1 MFNLQ
6 LRKLF
11 SSILYKTFLCKFKTN
26 NVIALDYHYFTNSSI
41 KIPGLEVSYS
51 ILDSQLNLFSTLFD
65 PQDTIC
71 CLNNLGKNINKNKKQ
86 KIMISIDDAD
96 RSVIPALHY
105 FQKYKIPVVIFVP
118 IGMALNDD
126 DINGKRSRI
135 LCRYKELFSKSYKIS
150 LSDKAKLFNKII
162 NADINQLTEYEIELG
177 KPDVRK
183 NITSTRNLLSIKE
196 LEKISKNPLF
206 TIASHSMSH
215 NCLSELPDKWLHW
228 EIKKSSQYIKDLGG
242 NEKLFAYPFGHK
254 NSYDKE
260 VQNTL
265 LKEGIKYSFSTSSIF
280 INEKSNHLQLGRT
293 PMLNFDQKS
302 YVYGS
307 ACGAFHYWDKILNR

>member
-1 MFNLQ
+1 MLNLQ

-11 SSILYKTFLCKFKTN
+11 SSALYKTFLCKFKTN
-26 NVIALDYHYFTNSSI
+26 NVIALDYHYFTNSNI

-51 ILDSQLNLFSTLFD
+51 ILDRQLNLFSTLFD
-65 PQDTIC
+65 PQDTIY
-71 CLNNLGKNINKNKKQ
+71 CLKNLGKNINKNKKQ

-96 RSVIPALHY
+96 RSVIKALHY

-118 IGMALNDD
+118 IGIALNNDD
-126 DINGKRSRI
+126 LNGKRSKI
-135 LCRYKELFSKSYKIS
+135 LCRYKELFPANNKIS
-150 LSDKAKLFNKII
+150 LNDKEKFFNKII
-162 NADINQLTEYEIELG
+162 NADINQLKEYEIKLG
-177 KPDVRK
+177 KPDISK

-215 NCLSELPDKWLHW
+215 NCLSELPDKWLLW
-228 EIKKSSQYIKDLGG
+228 EIKKSSEYIRDLGG

-254 NSYDKE
+254 NSYNKK
-260 VQNTL
+260 VQKTL
-265 LKEGIKYSFSTSSIF
+265 QKEGIKYSFSTSSIF
-280 INEKSNHLQLGRT
+280 INEKSNYLQLGRA
-293 PMLNFDQKS
+293 PMLNFSQKS
-302 YVYGS
+302 YVCGS